1 MTTPS
6 PPDPALGIFE
16 TMLVVAGRPIEL
28 DAHLD
33 RLEASLE
40 ALFGL
45 ALPVEAR
52 ELVNGRAAGIDL
64 GRLRLTVAPAA
75 AGVAYDA
82 IAREI
87 DPQVSFPD
95 WEHSPE
101 LLAQPLAGGLG
112 SHKWAD
118 RSRLRDAAEGT
129 VPLLLDRDDEVLEA
143 GWANVFAAFDG
154 ALVTP
159 RADGRILAGIT
170 RAAAI
175 AIARETGIE
184 VQERRLGRDQ
194 LLEADEVF
202 LTGSVRGVAP
212 ARALD
217 GAALPKAGG
226 ISRLVGDALRRRWI
240 PVAGAAGARERAAS
254 PPPGRLAR

>member
-28 DAHLD
+28 DAHMA
-33 RLEASLE
+33 RLGASLQ

-45 ALPVEAR
+45 APPAGAR
-52 ELVNGRAAGIDL
+52 ELVEERAAGIEL
-64 GRLRLTVAPAA
+64 GRLRLTVAPESGGPACDAVAA
-75 AGVAYDA
+75 A
-82 IAREI
+82 I
-87 DPQVSFPD
+87 DPRISFPN
-95 WEHSPE
+95 WNNGPE
-101 LLAQPLAGGLG
+101 LLAQPLPGGLG
-112 SHKWAD
+112 FHKWAD
-118 RSRLRDAAEGT
+118 RSRLRDVPDGA

-143 GWANVFAAFDG
+143 GWANVFAVFEG
-154 ALVTP
+154 TLVTP
-159 RADGRILAGIT
+159 RADGRILPGIA
-170 RAAAI
+170 RGAAI
-175 AIARETGIE
+175 EIAREAGIE
-184 VQERRLGRDQ
+184 VHERRLGRAQ

-217 GAALPKAGG
+217 GAALPEPGE

-240 PVAGAAGARERAAS
+240 PQAVAAGAAGPAAA
-254 PPPGRLAR
+254 PPPGRPAR